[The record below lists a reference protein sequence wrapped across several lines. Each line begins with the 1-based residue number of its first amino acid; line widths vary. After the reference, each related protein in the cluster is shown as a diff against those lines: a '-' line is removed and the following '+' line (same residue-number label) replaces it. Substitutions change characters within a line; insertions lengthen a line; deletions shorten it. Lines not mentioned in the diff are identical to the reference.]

1 CATLRGMEAG
11 ENKLE
16 TLASSSTGADRW
28 MGVWLGLSALLVCA
42 GLFLPAVT
50 VRRLFL
56 SEEYSL
62 AEGVY
67 SFLVAGDWFL
77 FLVTFAF
84 TIVFPISKVG
94 VCLALWFL
102 SPRGSQRSVKFAGT
116 LASLSKWS
124 MLDVFVIALMVLVV
138 DGRLLDSADIH
149 VGVVAFTGGVL
160 LSAWGARR
168 IGILHG
174 AGALFDQ
181 TRSFDGPDRHAG

>member
-1 CATLRGMEAG
+1 
-11 ENKLE
+11 
-16 TLASSSTGADRW
+16 
-28 MGVWLGLSALLVCA
+28 
-42 GLFLPAVT
+42 VT

-102 SPRGSQRSVKFAGT
+102 SPRGSQRSEKFAGT
-116 LASLSKWS
+116 LANLSKWS

-149 VGVVAFTGGVL
+149 VGVIAFTSGVI

-174 AGALFDQ
+174 AGALYQ
-181 TRSFDGPDRHAG
+181 PNSVI

>member
-1 CATLRGMEAG
+1 MKSERD
-11 ENKLE
+11 
-16 TLASSSTGADRW
+16 TLATSSSGADRW
-28 MGVWLGLSALLVCA
+28 MGAWLVLSAALLCA

-62 AEGVY
+62 AGGVY
-67 SFLVAGDWFL
+67 KFLIDGDWFL
-77 FLVTFAF
+77 FLITFAF
-84 TIVFPISKVG
+84 TMLFPIGKVA

-102 SPRGSQRSVKFAGT
+102 SPRGSERSAKLAGT

-149 VGVVAFTGGVL
+149 VGVIAFTGGVL

-174 AGALFDQ
+174 ASA
-181 TRSFDGPDRHAG
+181 SKAP